1 MIHLDQERAVVRSLW
16 RAACIIVPALCNTD
30 IAQAAGSVP
39 PARFTDPDRRAK
51 LEAVLPALDQI
62 ATRWA
67 REHELPGLAW
77 GIVIDGELA
86 RFGSVGR
93 RDVESNAAIDADTV
107 FRIASMT
114 KSFTAL
120 AILMLRD
127 ERKLE
132 LDAPASRYVP
142 ELASLEPPTVDS
154 GPVTVRQLLT
164 HTAGFPEDNP
174 WGDRQLAIPQET
186 LSAWLSAGIPFSTAT
201 GSAFEYSNFGYAI
214 LGRIVA
220 NVSGMPYVDYVNRKI
235 LAPLDMTSTW
245 WDARDIPAGR
255 LATGYR
261 RQDANLIVERPLAD
275 GAFGPMG
282 GLFTSSRDLARWIGL
297 MLSAFPPRDDAEV
310 PPALRRSLR
319 ELQRGSGYSQFGVR
333 RVAPGAVT
341 TGYTASYAFGLG
353 EFATCLLDRGIGHA
367 GGLPGFG
374 SYMAWLP
381 EHGAGAFALANLTY
395 EAPSSMVREM
405 LERLAQSGALEPRQ
419 PVPSPALEAAA
430 ENVAGLVADWS
441 DASAGA
447 IAADNLFLDE
457 SLERRRE
464 AIAAL
469 RDGLGSCTAGDLRA
483 ENALR
488 GKFRMTCERGW
499 LDLDL
504 TLAPTRP
511 PRVQSLG
518 VTGGRPPGER
528 MTNAIQSVLAGM
540 ATGPDALL
548 LPTKIDRSAIGALL
562 QSYREAW
569 GACRAGEPQGGDG
582 TTNTRVRLEC
592 DRGPLD
598 LTVSLDDGEIS
609 DIVFAPP
616 PGTVCVP

>member
-1 MIHLDQERAVVRSLW
+1 MSHLDKVRPAVRSLW
-16 RAACIIVPALCNTD
+16 RAVCIIVPTVCGTGITLAD
-30 IAQAAGSVP
+30 SSVP

-62 ATRWA
+62 AARWA
-67 REHELPGLAW
+67 REHQLPGLAW

-86 RFGSVGR
+86 RFGSAGR
-93 RDVESNAAIDADTV
+93 RDVESGSSIDADTV

-120 AILMLRD
+120 AVLMLRD
-127 ERKLE
+127 EGKLE

-142 ELASLEPPTVDS
+142 ELSSLEPPTRDS
-154 GPVTVRQLLT
+154 GPITVRHLLT

-235 LAPLDMTSTW
+235 LAPLDMRSTW

-261 RQDANLIVERPLAD
+261 RQDDSLIAETPLAD

-297 MLSAFPPRDDAEV
+297 LLSAFPPRDDEEF
-310 PPALRRSLR
+310 PPASRRSLR
-319 ELQRGSGYSQFGVR
+319 ELQRGSGYPQFGVR
-333 RVAPGAVT
+333 RATPGALT
-341 TGYTASYAFGLG
+341 TAYTVSYAFGLG
-353 EFATCLLDRGIGHA
+353 EFQTCALGRGIGHA

-381 EHGAGAFALANLTY
+381 ERGAGAFALANLTY

-405 LERLAQSGALEPRQ
+405 LERLVQSGALEPRQ

-430 ENVAGLVADWS
+430 ENVARLVADWN

-464 AIAAL
+464 AITAL
-469 RDGLGSCTAGDLRA
+469 RDGLGSCTVGDLRA

-488 GKFRMTCERGW
+488 GKFRLTCERGW
-499 LDLDL
+499 LDVDL

-511 PRVQSLG
+511 PRVQSLS
-518 VTGGRPPGER
+518 VTGGRPPDER

-540 ATGPDALL
+540 TTGPDALS
-548 LPTKIDRSAIGALL
+548 LPPAVDRSAIGALL

-582 TTNTRVRLEC
+582 TTNTRVRLDC

-598 LTVSLDDGEIS
+598 LTLSLDDAGIS
-609 DIVFAPP
+609 GVAFASP